1 MMSVPGE
8 LQTPI
13 SQEVQDREEEQLE
26 ILVGA
31 VQFVFIYQVFSVWKR
46 ELIGLW
52 SVLQYKIRFG
62 VVWF

>member
-52 SVLQYKIRFG
+52 SVLQYKIRFD